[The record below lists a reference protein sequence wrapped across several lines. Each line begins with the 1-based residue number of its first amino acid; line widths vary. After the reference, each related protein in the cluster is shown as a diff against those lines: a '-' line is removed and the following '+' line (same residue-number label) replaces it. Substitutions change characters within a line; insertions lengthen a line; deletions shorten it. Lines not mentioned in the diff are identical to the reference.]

1 MLYIVLISSVLMVLS
16 KQGFH
21 LFARLMLMLRL
32 HSC

>member
-1 MLYIVLISSVLMVLS
+1 MVLISSVLMVLS
-16 KQGFH
+16 KQGEA